1 METLSIIGVFVATL
15 FLGMPIAFVL
25 GLTGL
30 VMVLFID
37 VPLTVLP
44 NRMWSQLATFP
55 FLAVPFFILAGEI
68 MNEAGITQRLVS
80 FANLLV
86 GRIRGGLGQVNIMAS
101 MLFAGITGSAI
112 GDTAA
117 LGSIMIPAMEEEGY
131 DKDFSV
137 AVTASS
143 SIIGPIIPPSLLMI
157 ILGVAAEQSIGTL
170 FVAGYVPGILIGLSL
185 MVLTFFYAK
194 KRNYTFRA
202 ERVSFRQGMVIF
214 RKAII
219 PLLMP
224 IIIIVG
230 ILAGVF
236 TATEAAAVACVYA
249 LFVGFFVTKTLK
261 LKRLPDLFIRS
272 ALLTASLHLIVSMS
286 GISGF
291 AVTVLQLAE
300 KMTHVVTQISSNPFV
315 ILVLI
320 NILLL
325 IVGMFMEPTVSII
338 ILVPILFPL
347 AEAIGIHPIHFGII
361 MLMNLTIGV
370 ATPPLGLVLF
380 TASSVGRISVE
391 RLVWAI
397 WPFLLV
403 EFVVLLLITY
413 IPSLTLAIPR
423 MLGMLN

>member
-1 METLSIIGVFVATL
+1 METLSIVGVFILTL

-25 GLTGL
+25 GVTGL

-117 LGSIMIPAMEEEGY
+117 LGSIMIPAMEKEGY

-137 AVTASS
+137 AVTAAS

-170 FVAGYVPGILIGLSL
+170 FVAGYVPGILIGISL
-185 MVLTFFYAK
+185 MILTYFISI
-194 KRNYTFRA
+194 KRKYTFRS
-202 ERVSFRQGMVIF
+202 ERTSFKEGFIIF

-224 IIIIVG
+224 VIIIVG
-230 ILAGVF
+230 ILAGIF

-249 LFVGFFVTKTLK
+249 LFVGLFVTKTLK

-300 KMTHVVTQISSNPFV
+300 KMSQAVTQFSSNPFV
-315 ILVLI
+315 ILLLL
-320 NILLL
+320 NIVLL

-347 AEAIGIHPIHFGII
+347 IEAIGIHPIHFGII

-380 TASSVGRISVE
+380 TASSVGKISVE

-397 WPFLLV
+397 WPFLLI

-413 IPSLTLAIPR
+413 IPALTLTIPR
-423 MLGMLN
+423 WLGMLN

>member
-1 METLSIIGVFVATL
+1 MDAYLIGGIFCLTL

-25 GLTGL
+25 GITGALLIL
-30 VMVLFID
+30 VID

-86 GRIRGGLGQVNIMAS
+86 GRVRGGLGHVNIVSS

-117 LGSIMIPAMEEEGY
+117 LGSIMIPAMEKEGY

-137 AVTASS
+137 AVTAAS

-157 ILGVAAEQSIGTL
+157 ILGVAAEESIGTL
-170 FVAGYVPGILIGLSL
+170 FVAGYVPGLLIGLSL
-185 MVLTFFYAK
+185 MALTYWYAIR
-194 KRNYTFRA
+194 RNYSFRS
-202 ERVSFRQGMVIF
+202 ERVSLGEAAKIT
-214 RKAII
+214 KDAIV

-224 IIIIVG
+224 IIIIGG
-230 ILAGVF
+230 ILGGVF

-249 LFVGFFVTKTLK
+249 LVVGFFITRTLA
-261 LKRLPDLFIRS
+261 LKRLPILFVRS
-272 ALLTASLHLIVSMS
+272 ALLTAALHLIVSLS

-291 AVTVLQLAE
+291 AITVLQLAQ
-300 KMTHVVTQISSNPFV
+300 KLTMIVTQISSDPMV
-315 ILVLI
+315 VLMML

-325 IVGMFMEPTVSII
+325 VVGMFIEPTVSII

-347 AEAIGIHPIHFGII
+347 IKSLGIHPIHFGLV
-361 MLMNLTIGV
+361 MLINLTIGV

-380 TASSVGRISVE
+380 TACTVGKISLE
-391 RLVWAI
+391 RLVKAI
-397 WPFLLV
+397 IPFLLV
-403 EFVVLLLITY
+403 ELAVLALVTY
-413 IPSLTLAIPR
+413 IPSLTLTIPR
-423 MLGMLN
+423 LLGLIE

>member
-1 METLSIIGVFVATL
+1 MDAYLIGGIFFVTL

-25 GLTGL
+25 GIAGALLIL
-30 VMVLFID
+30 VVD

-68 MNEAGITQRLVS
+68 MNEAGITQRLVK

-86 GRIRGGLGQVNIMAS
+86 GRIRGGLGHVNIVSS

-117 LGSIMIPAMEEEGY
+117 LGSIMIPAMEKEGY

-137 AVTASS
+137 AVTAAS
-143 SIIGPIIPPSLLMI
+143 SIVGPVIPPSLLMI
-157 ILGVAAEQSIGTL
+157 ILGVAAEESIGTL
-170 FVAGYVPGILIGLSL
+170 FVAGYVPGLLIGLSL
-185 MVLTFFYAK
+185 MALTYWYAIH
-194 KRNYTFRA
+194 RNY
-202 ERVSFRQGMVIF
+202 SFRSERTTLGEAARIIKDAV
-214 RKAII
+214 I

-224 IIIIVG
+224 IIIIGG
-230 ILAGVF
+230 ILGGVF

-249 LFVGFFVTKTLK
+249 LIVGFFITRTLT
-261 LKRLPDLFIRS
+261 LKRLPVLFIRS
-272 ALLTASLHLIVSMS
+272 ALLTAALHLIVSLS

-291 AVTVLQLAE
+291 AITVLQLAQ
-300 KMTHVVTQISSNPFV
+300 KLTMTVTQISSDPLV
-315 ILVLI
+315 ILMLL

-325 IVGMFMEPTVSII
+325 VVGMFIEPTVSII

-347 AEAIGIHPIHFGII
+347 IKSIGIHPIHFGLV
-361 MLMNLTIGV
+361 MLINLTIGV

-380 TASSVGRISVE
+380 TACSVGKISLE
-391 RLVWAI
+391 RLVKAI
-397 WPFLLV
+397 IPFLIVELV
-403 EFVVLLLITY
+403 ILALVTY
-413 IPSLTLAIPR
+413 IPSITLVFPR
-423 MLGMLN
+423 LLGMIE

>member
-1 METLSIIGVFVATL
+1 MEGAIIVGTFLVTL

-25 GLTGL
+25 GVTGFA
-30 VMVLFID
+30 MLFYID

-68 MNEAGITQRLVS
+68 MNEAGITKRLVD
-80 FANLLV
+80 FANILV
-86 GRIRGGLGQVNIMAS
+86 GRLRGGLGHVNIVAS

-117 LGSIMIPAMEEEGY
+117 LGSILIPAMEKEGY

-137 AVTASS
+137 AVTAAS
-143 SIIGPIIPPSLLMI
+143 SIVGPIIPPSLLMI
-157 ILGVAAEQSIGTL
+157 ILGVAAEESIGTL
-170 FVAGYVPGILIGLSL
+170 FVAGYVPGLLIGFGL
-185 MVLTFFYAK
+185 MILTYFIAK
-194 KRNYTFRA
+194 KRNYTFRS
-202 ERVSFRQGMVIF
+202 ERASFKEIVRITKDAF
-214 RKAII
+214 I

-224 IIIIVG
+224 VIIIVG
-230 ILAGVF
+230 ILTGVF

-249 LFVGFFVTKTLK
+249 LFVGFFVLKTLK
-261 LKRLPDLFIRS
+261 LSRLPMLFVRS

-291 AVTVLQLAE
+291 AVTVLQLAQ
-300 KMTHVVTQISSNPFV
+300 TITQMFLKISSNPFT
-315 ILVLI
+315 ILILL

-325 IVGMFMEPTVSII
+325 VVGMFMEPTVSII

-347 AEAIGIHPIHFGII
+347 IKNLGIDPIHFGIV

-380 TASSVGRISVE
+380 TACSISGLSLE
-391 RLVWAI
+391 RLVRAI
-397 WPFLLV
+397 IPFLLV
-403 EFVVLLLITY
+403 ELVILLMVTY
-413 IPSLTLAIPR
+413 WPALSLTVPR
-423 MLGMLN
+423 LLGLLG

>member
-1 METLSIIGVFVATL
+1 MEAASIIGVFVLTL
-15 FLGMPIAFVL
+15 FLGMPVAFVL
-25 GLTGL
+25 GITGT

-37 VPLTVLP
+37 IPLTVLP

-68 MNEAGITQRLVS
+68 MNEAGITQRLVT

-86 GRIRGGLGQVNIMAS
+86 GRIRGGLAQVNIMAS

-112 GDTAA
+112 GDTSA
-117 LGSIMIPAMEEEGY
+117 LGSILIPAMEKEGY

-157 ILGVAAEQSIGTL
+157 ILGVSAEQSIGTL

-185 MVLTFFYAK
+185 MILTYCISV
-194 KRNYTFRA
+194 KRNYNFRS
-202 ERVSFRQGMVIF
+202 ERTSFKQAVVIF

-230 ILAGVF
+230 ILGGIF
-236 TATEAAAVACVYA
+236 TATEAAAVACFYA
-249 LFVGFFVTKTLK
+249 LFVGLFVTKTLK

-272 ALLTASLHLIVSMS
+272 ALLTASLHLIVSLS
-286 GISGF
+286 GVSGF
-291 AVTVLQLAE
+291 AVTVMQLAE
-300 KMTHVVTQISSNPFV
+300 KMSAAVTQISSNPFV
-315 ILVLI
+315 ILLLL

-325 IVGMFMEPTVSII
+325 IIGMFMEPTVSII

-347 AEAIGIHPIHFGII
+347 TAALGIHPIHFGII

-380 TASSVGRISVE
+380 TASSVGNISVE
-391 RLVWAI
+391 RVIRAI

-413 IPSLTLAIPR
+413 IPALTLTIPR
-423 MLGMLN
+423 WLGMLS

>member
-1 METLSIIGVFVATL
+1 
-15 FLGMPIAFVL
+15 MPIAFVL
-25 GLTGL
+25 GITGVL
-30 VMVLFID
+30 MVMFID

-68 MNEAGITQRLVS
+68 MNAAGITQRLVK

-86 GRIRGGLGQVNIMAS
+86 GRIRGGLGHVNIVAS
-101 MLFAGITGSAI
+101 MLFGGITGSAI

-117 LGSIMIPAMEEEGY
+117 LGSIMMPAMEKEGY

-157 ILGVAAEQSIGTL
+157 ILGVAAEESIGTL
-170 FVAGYVPGILIGLSL
+170 FIAGYVPGILIGLSL
-185 MVLTFFYAK
+185 MLLTYWYAI
-194 KRNYTFRA
+194 KRNYTFRSKKA
-202 ERVSFRQGMVIF
+202 TFKEALVII
-214 RKAII
+214 RDAII

-224 IIIIVG
+224 IIIIGG
-230 ILAGVF
+230 ILCGVF
-236 TATEAAAVACVYA
+236 TATESAAVACIYA
-249 LFVGFFVTKTLK
+249 LFVGFFVTRTLK
-261 LKRLPDLFIRS
+261 LKQLPILFVRS

-291 AVTVLQLAE
+291 AITVMQLAE
-300 KMTHVVTQISSNPFV
+300 KLTVLVTQLSSEPLV
-315 ILVLI
+315 ILMLLNV
-320 NILLL
+320 LLL
-325 IVGMFMEPTVSII
+325 IVGMFVEPTVSII

-347 AEAIGIHPIHFGII
+347 IKSLGIHPIHFSMI

-380 TASSVGRISVE
+380 TACSIGKISLE
-391 RLVWAI
+391 RLVKAI
-397 WPFLLV
+397 IPFLLV
-403 EFVVLLLITY
+403 EFVVLILVTY
-413 IPSLTLAIPR
+413 IPAITLTIPR
-423 MLGMLN
+423 LLNLLD

>member
-1 METLSIIGVFVATL
+1 METLSIVGVFILTL

-25 GLTGL
+25 GVTGL

-68 MNEAGITQRLVS
+68 MNEAGITQRLVN

-117 LGSIMIPAMEEEGY
+117 LGSIMIPAMEKEGY

-170 FVAGYVPGILIGLSL
+170 FVAGYVPGILIGISL
-185 MVLTFFYAK
+185 MILTYFIAIR
-194 KRNYTFRA
+194 RNYTFRA
-202 ERVSFRQGMVIF
+202 ERTSFKQGLVIF

-230 ILAGVF
+230 ILAGIF

-249 LFVGFFVTKTLK
+249 LFVGLFVTKTLK

-300 KMTHVVTQISSNPFV
+300 KMSQAVTQISSNPFV
-315 ILVLI
+315 IL
-320 NILLL
+320 LLL
-325 IVGMFMEPTVSII
+325 NIVLLIIGMFMEPTVSII

-347 AEAIGIHPIHFGII
+347 IEAIGIHPIHFGII

-380 TASSVGRISVE
+380 TASSVGKISVE

-397 WPFLLV
+397 WPFLLI
-403 EFVVLLLITY
+403 EFVILLLITY
-413 IPSLTLAIPR
+413 IPALTLTIPR
-423 MLGMLN
+423 WLGMLN

>member
-1 METLSIIGVFVATL
+1 MEAITITGAFIVTL

-25 GLTGL
+25 GITGIL
-30 VMVLFID
+30 MVFFID

-44 NRMWSQLATFP
+44 NRMWSQLASFP

-68 MNEAGITQRLVS
+68 MNEAGITQRLVR

-86 GRIRGGLGQVNIMAS
+86 GRIRGGLGHVNIVSS

-117 LGSIMIPAMEEEGY
+117 LGSIMIPAMEKEGY

-157 ILGVAAEQSIGTL
+157 ILGVAAEVSIGTL
-170 FVAGYVPGILIGLSL
+170 FVAGYIPGILIGLSL
-185 MVLTFFYAK
+185 MVLTYWYAV
-194 KRNYTFRA
+194 KRNYTFRS
-202 ERVSFRQGMVIF
+202 EKTTTRQKFLIT

-224 IIIIVG
+224 VIIIGG
-230 ILAGVF
+230 ILGGVF
-236 TATEAAAVACVYA
+236 TATEAAAVACAYA
-249 LFVGFFVTKTLK
+249 LFVGFFVTRTLT
-261 LKRLPDLFIRS
+261 LRQLPVLFVRS

-291 AVTVLQLAE
+291 AVTVMQLAE
-300 KMTHVVTQISSNPFV
+300 KLTLVVTQISSDPFV
-315 ILVLI
+315 V
-320 NILLL
+320 LLL
-325 IVGMFMEPTVSII
+325 LTLLLLVVGMFIEPTVSII

-347 AEAIGIHPIHFGII
+347 IQNLGIHPIHFGLI
-361 MLMNLTIGV
+361 MLMTLTIGV

-380 TASSVGRISVE
+380 TACTVGQISLE
-391 RLVWAI
+391 RLVKAI
-397 WPFLLV
+397 IPFLLV
-403 EFVVLLLITY
+403 EILVLILVIY
-413 IPSLTLAIPR
+413 IPAITLALPR
-423 MLGMLN
+423 LLNLID

>member
-1 METLSIIGVFVATL
+1 MEAITITGAFIVTL

-25 GLTGL
+25 GITGIL
-30 VMVLFID
+30 MVLFID

-44 NRMWSQLATFP
+44 NRMWSQLASFP
-55 FLAVPFFILAGEI
+55 FLAVPFFILAGEV
-68 MNEAGITQRLVS
+68 MNEAGITQRLVR

-86 GRIRGGLGQVNIMAS
+86 GRIRGGLGHVNIVSS

-117 LGSIMIPAMEEEGY
+117 LGSIMIPAMEKEGY

-157 ILGVAAEQSIGTL
+157 ILGVAAEVSIGTL
-170 FVAGYVPGILIGLSL
+170 FVAGYIPGILIGLSL
-185 MVLTFFYAK
+185 MALTYWYAV
-194 KRNYTFRA
+194 KRNYTFR
-202 ERVSFRQGMVIF
+202 SKKTSPKQKFLIT

-224 IIIIVG
+224 VIIIGG
-230 ILAGVF
+230 ILGGVF
-236 TATEAAAVACVYA
+236 TATEAAAVACAYA
-249 LFVGFFVTKTLK
+249 LFVGFFITRTLT
-261 LKRLPDLFIRS
+261 LRQLPVLFVRA

-291 AVTVLQLAE
+291 AVTVMQLAE
-300 KMTHVVTQISSNPFV
+300 KLTLVVTQISSDPFV
-315 ILVLI
+315 V
-320 NILLL
+320 LLL
-325 IVGMFMEPTVSII
+325 LTLLLLVVGMFIEPTVSII

-347 AEAIGIHPIHFGII
+347 IQNLGIHPIHFGLI
-361 MLMNLTIGV
+361 MLMTLTIGV

-380 TASSVGRISVE
+380 TACTVGQISLE
-391 RLVWAI
+391 RLVKAI
-397 WPFLLV
+397 IPFLLV
-403 EFVVLLLITY
+403 EILVLILVIY
-413 IPSLTLAIPR
+413 IPAITLALPR
-423 MLGMLN
+423 LLNLID

>member
-1 METLSIIGVFVATL
+1 MDAYLIGGIFCLTL

-25 GLTGL
+25 GITGALLIL
-30 VMVLFID
+30 VID

-86 GRIRGGLGQVNIMAS
+86 GRVRGGLGHVNIVSS

-117 LGSIMIPAMEEEGY
+117 LGSIMIPAMEKEGY

-137 AVTASS
+137 AVTAAS

-157 ILGVAAEQSIGTL
+157 ILGVAAEESIGTL
-170 FVAGYVPGILIGLSL
+170 FVAGYVPGLLVGLSL
-185 MVLTFFYAK
+185 MALTYWYAIR
-194 KRNYTFRA
+194 RNY
-202 ERVSFRQGMVIF
+202 SFRSERMRLGEAAKIT
-214 RKAII
+214 KDAIV

-224 IIIIVG
+224 IIIIGG
-230 ILAGVF
+230 ILGGVF

-249 LFVGFFVTKTLK
+249 LVVGFFITRTLA
-261 LKRLPDLFIRS
+261 LKRLPILFVRS
-272 ALLTASLHLIVSMS
+272 ALLTAALHLIVSLS

-291 AVTVLQLAE
+291 AITVLQLAQ
-300 KMTHVVTQISSNPFV
+300 KLTMIVTQISSDPMV
-315 ILVLI
+315 VLMML

-325 IVGMFMEPTVSII
+325 VVGMFIEPTVSII

-347 AEAIGIHPIHFGII
+347 IKSLGIHPIHFGLV
-361 MLMNLTIGV
+361 MLINLTIGV

-380 TASSVGRISVE
+380 TACSVGKISLE
-391 RLVWAI
+391 RLVKAI
-397 WPFLLV
+397 IPFLLV
-403 EFVVLLLITY
+403 ELAVLALVTY
-413 IPSLTLAIPR
+413 IPSLTLTIPR
-423 MLGMLN
+423 LLGLIE

>member
-1 METLSIIGVFVATL
+1 MDPYLIGGIFCLTL

-25 GLTGL
+25 GITGAL
-30 VMVLFID
+30 LILFIN

-86 GRIRGGLGQVNIMAS
+86 GRVRGGLGHVNIVSS

-117 LGSIMIPAMEEEGY
+117 LGSIMIPAMEKEGY

-137 AVTASS
+137 AVTAAS

-157 ILGVAAEQSIGTL
+157 ILGVASEESIGTL
-170 FVAGYVPGILIGLSL
+170 FVAGYVPGLLIGLSL
-185 MVLTFFYAK
+185 MALTYWYAIR
-194 KRNYTFRA
+194 RNY
-202 ERVSFRQGMVIF
+202 SFRSERTTLGEAAKIT
-214 RKAII
+214 KDAII

-224 IIIIVG
+224 IIIIGG
-230 ILAGVF
+230 ILGGVF

-249 LFVGFFVTKTLK
+249 LVVGFFITRTLT
-261 LKRLPDLFIRS
+261 LKRLPDLFVRS
-272 ALLTASLHLIVSMS
+272 ALLTAALHLIVSFS

-291 AVTVLQLAE
+291 AVTVLQLAQ
-300 KMTHVVTQISSNPFV
+300 KLTMTVTQISSDPQV
-315 ILVLI
+315 VLMLL
-320 NILLL
+320 NVLLL
-325 IVGMFMEPTVSII
+325 VVGMFIEPTVSII

-347 AEAIGIHPIHFGII
+347 IKSLGIHPIHFGLV
-361 MLMNLTIGV
+361 MLINLTIGV

-380 TASSVGRISVE
+380 TACSVGKISLE
-391 RLVWAI
+391 RLVKAI
-397 WPFLLV
+397 IPFLFVELAVLALV
-403 EFVVLLLITY
+403 TY
-413 IPSLTLAIPR
+413 IPSLTLTIPR
-423 MLGMLN
+423 LLGMIE

>member
-1 METLSIIGVFVATL
+1 MEAFTIIGVFVFTL
-15 FLGMPIAFVL
+15 FLGVPIAFVL
-25 GLTGL
+25 GITGMI
-30 VMVLFID
+30 MVLFID

-68 MNEAGITQRLVS
+68 MNEAGITQRLVT

-86 GRIRGGLGQVNIMAS
+86 GRIRGGLAQVNIRAS

-112 GDTAA
+112 GDTSA
-117 LGSIMIPAMEEEGY
+117 LGSIMIPAMEKEGY

-143 SIIGPIIPPSLLMI
+143 SIIGPIVPPSLLMI

-185 MVLTFFYAK
+185 MILTYCISI

-202 ERVSFRQGMVIF
+202 ERTSFKEAVIIF

-230 ILAGVF
+230 ILGGIF
-236 TATEAAAVACVYA
+236 TATEAAAVACFYA
-249 LFVGFFVTKTLK
+249 LFVGLFVTKTLK
-261 LKRLPDLFIRS
+261 FKRLPDLFIRS
-272 ALLTASLHLIVSMS
+272 ALLTASLHLIVSLS

-291 AVTVLQLAE
+291 AVTVMQLAE
-300 KMTHVVTQISSNPFV
+300 KMSLAVTQISSNPFV
-315 ILVLI
+315 ILLLL

-325 IVGMFMEPTVSII
+325 IIGMFMEPTVSII

-347 AEAIGIHPIHFGII
+347 TEALGIHPIHFGII

-380 TASSVGRISVE
+380 TASSVGNISVE
-391 RLVWAI
+391 RVVKAI

-403 EFVVLLLITY
+403 EFAVLLLITY
-413 IPSLTLAIPR
+413 IPALTLTIPR
-423 MLGMLN
+423 WLGMLQ

>member
-1 METLSIIGVFVATL
+1 MITISSIGIFAFTL

-25 GLTGL
+25 GITGL
-30 VMVLFID
+30 TMLFFID

-68 MNEAGITQRLVS
+68 MNEAGITQRLVK
-80 FANLLV
+80 FANLLI
-86 GRIRGGLGQVNIMAS
+86 GRIRGGLAQVNILAS

-117 LGSIMIPAMEEEGY
+117 LGSILIPAMEKEGY

-157 ILGVAAEQSIGTL
+157 ILGVAAEESIGTL
-170 FVAGYVPGILIGLSL
+170 FVAGYIPGILVGFAL
-185 MVLTFFYAK
+185 MALTYCFAI
-194 KRNYTFRA
+194 KRKFTFRA
-202 ERVSFRQGMVIF
+202 ERVSLKGAMRITI
-214 RKAII
+214 KAII

-230 ILAGVF
+230 ILSGVF

-249 LFVGFFVTKTLK
+249 LFVGFFITKTLK
-261 LKRLPDLFIRS
+261 LNRLPALFVRS

-300 KMTHVVTQISSNPFV
+300 KITHTVTLISSNPIV
-315 ILVLI
+315 ILMLL

-347 AEAIGIHPIHFGII
+347 AESLGIHPIHFSII
-361 MLMNLTIGV
+361 MLLNLTIGV

-380 TASSVGRISVE
+380 TACTIGNTTIE
-391 RLVWAI
+391 RLVKEI

-403 EFVVLLLITY
+403 ELGVLILITY
-413 IPSLTLAIPR
+413 IPALTLTIPR
-423 MLGMLN
+423 LFGLLE

>member
-1 METLSIIGVFVATL
+1 MDAYLIGGIFCLTL

-25 GLTGL
+25 GITGALLIL
-30 VMVLFID
+30 VID

-68 MNEAGITQRLVS
+68 MNEAGITQRLVR

-86 GRIRGGLGQVNIMAS
+86 GRVRGGLGHVNIVSS

-117 LGSIMIPAMEEEGY
+117 LGSIMIPAMEKEGY

-137 AVTASS
+137 AVTAAS

-157 ILGVAAEQSIGTL
+157 ILGVAAEESIGTL
-170 FVAGYVPGILIGLSL
+170 FVAGYVPGLLVGLSL
-185 MVLTFFYAK
+185 MALTYWYAIR
-194 KRNYTFRA
+194 RNY
-202 ERVSFRQGMVIF
+202 SFRSERMRLGEAAKIT
-214 RKAII
+214 KDAIV

-224 IIIIVG
+224 IIIIGG
-230 ILAGVF
+230 ILGGVF

-249 LFVGFFVTKTLK
+249 LVVGFFITRTLA
-261 LKRLPDLFIRS
+261 LKRLPILFVRS
-272 ALLTASLHLIVSMS
+272 ALLTAALHLIVSLS

-291 AVTVLQLAE
+291 AITVLQLAQ
-300 KMTHVVTQISSNPFV
+300 KLTMIVTQISSDPMV
-315 ILVLI
+315 VLMML

-325 IVGMFMEPTVSII
+325 VVGMFIEPTVSII

-347 AEAIGIHPIHFGII
+347 IKSLGIHPIHFGLV
-361 MLMNLTIGV
+361 MLINLTIGV

-380 TASSVGRISVE
+380 TACSVGKISLE
-391 RLVWAI
+391 RLVKAI
-397 WPFLLV
+397 IPFLLV
-403 EFVVLLLITY
+403 ELAVLVLVTY
-413 IPSLTLAIPR
+413 IPSLTLTIPR
-423 MLGMLN
+423 LLGLIE

>member
-1 METLSIIGVFVATL
+1 MMTFTCIGIFVVTI

-25 GLTGL
+25 GVTGL
-30 VMVLFID
+30 SMIFFID

-44 NRMWSQLATFP
+44 SRMWSQLATFP

-68 MNEAGITQRLVS
+68 MNEAGITQRLVK

-86 GRIRGGLGQVNIMAS
+86 GRIRGGLGQVNIVAS

-117 LGSIMIPAMEEEGY
+117 LGSILIPAMEKEGY

-137 AVTASS
+137 AVTAAS

-157 ILGVAAEQSIGTL
+157 ILGVAAEESIGTL
-170 FVAGYVPGILIGLSL
+170 FVAGYIPGILIGLSL
-185 MVLTFFYAK
+185 MAVTYCYAV
-194 KRNYTFRA
+194 KRNYNFRS
-202 ERVSFRQGMVIF
+202 ERVSLKGALRIS

-224 IIIIVG
+224 VIIIVG
-230 ILAGVF
+230 ILGGIF

-249 LFVGFFVTKTLK
+249 LFVGFFITKTLT
-261 LKRLPDLFIRS
+261 LSRIPILFIRS
-272 ALLTASLHLIVSMS
+272 AMLTAALHLIVSMS
-286 GISGF
+286 GITGF
-291 AVTVLQLAE
+291 AVTVLQLAQ
-300 KMTHVVTQISSNPFV
+300 KMTEIVTAFSSEPFV
-315 ILVLI
+315 IL
-320 NILLL
+320 ILLNIVLL
-325 IVGMFMEPTVSII
+325 IIGMFMEPTVSII

-347 AEAIGIHPIHFGII
+347 IESLGIHPIHFGII

-380 TASSVGRISVE
+380 TACTIGNITIE
-391 RLVWAI
+391 RLVKAI

-403 EFVVLLLITY
+403 EILVLLLITY
-413 IPSLTLAIPR
+413 IPALTLTIPR
-423 MLGMLN
+423 MLGLLS

>member
-1 METLSIIGVFVATL
+1 METLSIVGVFILTL

-25 GLTGL
+25 GITGL

-37 VPLTVLP
+37 VPLVVLP
-44 NRMWSQLATFP
+44 NRMWSQLGTFP

-86 GRIRGGLGQVNIMAS
+86 GRIRGGLGQVNIIAS

-117 LGSIMIPAMEEEGY
+117 LGSIMIPAMEKEGY

-170 FVAGYVPGILIGLSL
+170 FVAGYVPGILIGVSL
-185 MVLTFFYAK
+185 MILTYFISI

-202 ERVSFRQGMVIF
+202 ERTSFRQGLIIF
-214 RKAII
+214 RKALI

-230 ILAGVF
+230 ILAGIF

-249 LFVGFFVTKTLK
+249 LFVGLFVTKTLK

-300 KMTHVVTQISSNPFV
+300 KMSAAVTQFSTNPFV
-315 ILVLI
+315 IL
-320 NILLL
+320 LLL
-325 IVGMFMEPTVSII
+325 NIVLLIIGMFMEPTVSII
-338 ILVPILFPL
+338 ILVPILFPMI
-347 AEAIGIHPIHFGII
+347 EALGIHPVHFGII

-380 TASSVGRISVE
+380 TASSVGKIPVE
-391 RLVWAI
+391 RVVMAI
-397 WPFLLV
+397 WPFLLI

-413 IPSLTLAIPR
+413 IPALTLTIPR
-423 MLGMLN
+423 WLGLLA

>member
-1 METLSIIGVFVATL
+1 MDTFLIIAAFFIPL

-25 GLTGL
+25 GITG
-30 VMVLFID
+30 VSMIFFID

-68 MNEAGITQRLVS
+68 MNEAGITQRLVN

-86 GRIRGGLGQVNIMAS
+86 GRIRGGLGHVNIMSS
-101 MLFAGITGSAI
+101 MLFGGITGSAL

-117 LGSIMIPAMEEEGY
+117 LGSILIPAMEKAGY

-157 ILGVAAEQSIGTL
+157 ILGVAAEESIGTL
-170 FVAGYVPGILIGLSL
+170 FVAGYIPGILIGFSL
-185 MVLTFFYAK
+185 MLITYWYAI
-194 KRNYTFRA
+194 KRNYTFRSKRA
-202 ERVSFRQGMVIF
+202 SLKEAAILTRD
-214 RKAII
+214 AII
-219 PLLMP
+219 PMIMP
-224 IIIIVG
+224 IIIIGG
-230 ILAGVF
+230 ILGGVF
-236 TATEAAAVACVYA
+236 TATESAAVACVYA
-249 LFVGFFVTKTLK
+249 LFIGFFVTKTLS
-261 LKRLPDLFIRS
+261 LNRLPILFVRS

-291 AVTVLQLAE
+291 AVTVMQLAE
-300 KMTHVVTQISSNPFV
+300 HLTVLVTQVSSNPMV
-315 ILVLI
+315 ILFLL

-325 IVGMFMEPTVSII
+325 VVGMFIEPTVSII
-338 ILVPILFPL
+338 ILVPILFPVIESL
-347 AEAIGIHPIHFGII
+347 GIHPIHFSMI

-380 TASSVGRISVE
+380 AACSIGKISLE
-391 RLVWAI
+391 RLVKAI
-397 WPFLLV
+397 LPFLLV
-403 EFVVLLLITY
+403 ELLVLLLVTY
-413 IPSLTLAIPR
+413 IPAITLTIPR
-423 MLGMLN
+423 WLNLLD

>member
-1 METLSIIGVFVATL
+1 METILIVGIFLFTL
-15 FLGMPIAFVL
+15 FFGMPIAFVL
-25 GLTGL
+25 GITGL
-30 VMVLFID
+30 AMISLISA
-37 VPLTVLP
+37 PLTVLP

-68 MNEAGITQRLVS
+68 MNEAGITQRLVK

-86 GRIRGGLGQVNIMAS
+86 GRIRGGLGHVNIVSS

-117 LGSIMIPAMEEEGY
+117 LGSILIPAMEKEGY

-137 AVTASS
+137 AITASS

-170 FVAGYVPGILIGLSL
+170 FVAGYIPGLLVGLAL
-185 MVLTFFYAK
+185 MALTFYYATV
-194 KRNYTFRA
+194 RGYTFRS
-202 ERVSFRQGMVIF
+202 ERASLRDAMRIT
-214 RKAII
+214 RSAII

-224 IIIIVG
+224 FIIIGG
-230 ILAGVF
+230 ILGGIF

-249 LFVGFFVTKTLK
+249 LVVGFFITKTLTW
-261 LKRLPDLFIRS
+261 KRLPALFVRS

-291 AVTVLQLAE
+291 AVTVLQLAQ
-300 KMTHVVTQISSNPFV
+300 KLTNLVTMISSET
-315 ILVLI
+315 IIVLI
-320 NILLL
+320 LLNILLM
-325 IVGMFMEPTVSII
+325 IVGMFIEPTVSII

-347 AEAIGIHPIHFGII
+347 GQTLGLHPIHFSLII
-361 MLMNLTIGV
+361 LINLTIGV

-380 TASSVGRISVE
+380 TACSIGKISLE
-391 RLVWAI
+391 RLVKAI

-403 EFVVLLLITY
+403 EVIVLLLVTY
-413 IPSLTLAIPR
+413 IPALTLTIPR
-423 MLGMLN
+423 WLGLIS